1 MRPTIPKPLEWMHR
15 APVRAVRTRTVQA
28 TPDQVFA
35 VLADHEAWPEW
46 FDQITSVDVLGPAEG
61 VGARRR
67 VHIGSTSVDEE
78 FLAWEPG
85 RRFSFTVTQASRPGI
100 RSLNE
105 DIRLVPVGDDSTTV
119 AYTMALDPVG
129 PGRLLAPV
137 LNRVVGK
144 ALDGALDGLATR
156 LAR

>member
-1 MRPTIPKPLEWMHR
+1 MKPTTPKPLEWMHR
-15 APVRAVRTRTVQA
+15 APVRAVRTRTVPA
-28 TPDQVFA
+28 TPDEVFA
-35 VLADHEAWPEW
+35 VLADHEGWADW
-46 FDQITSVDVLGPAEG
+46 FSQITDVDVLGPAEG

-67 VHIGSTSVDEE
+67 VHIGSTAVDEE

-85 RRFSFTVTQASRPGI
+85 RRFAFTVTHANRPGV

-105 DIRLVPVGDDSTTV
+105 DIRLVPVGADSTTV

-137 LNRVVGK
+137 LSRVLGRVLDQ
-144 ALDGALDGLATR
+144 ALEGLAAR
-156 LAR
+156 LDR